1 MQLCLQQLAVLQ
13 SQITSVQIKSFTS
26 LDNVDKWLDKA
37 TWDAALTNV
46 NIVVATYAVLCDAL
60 FHAFVEIKSIALI
73 VFDEGE
79 LLPFPSYLQP
89 LSHCISS

>member
-13 SQITSVQIKSFTS
+13 SQIASVQIKSFTS
-26 LDNVDKWLDKA
+26 LDNVDKWLNQA

-46 NIVVATYAVLCDAL
+46 NIVVATYEVLRDAI
-60 FHAFVEIKSIALI
+60 FHAFVDIKSLALI

-79 LLPFPSYLQP
+79 PLPFPSYLQT
-89 LSHCISS
+89 LSHCVSS